1 MAGLPKDIPYTQV
14 PNSILDVKLKDLKSS
29 ELKILMLICRKTF
42 GYQKRKDSI
51 SLSQMT
57 KYTGLTK
64 STVIEAVRGLEKK
77 DIIQKHTDKR
87 THQYS
92 IEIEPLTT
100 SSGPK
105 NEPTKVQNSDPW
117 MVQKSDTQK
126 KASKQKEKNTTTDS
140 SSYLSEDVLLVVQYW
155 NNLFDIKIVSVYG
168 KMIPLIEKALKDFTK
183 EQLFQAMKNRSTA
196 NYYKERY
203 GLKHTPTCFFEYPQ
217 TIKNDLNRIQKD
229 LYTYKQVVDRI
240 TAGKNVGTDFEIVSD
255 QLDKQGNPM
264 RRLIG

>member
-14 PNSILDVKLKDLKSS
+14 PNSILDKKLKKLKSS

-117 MVQKSDTQK
+117 MVQNSDTQK

-140 SSYLSEDVLLVVQYW
+140 SSEFSEDIIKVIGCW
-155 NNLFDIKIVSVYG
+155 N
-168 KMIPLIEKALKDFTK
+168 
-183 EQLFQAMKNRSTA
+183 QLFNGKIMNMDDKVVSMIRGAMQKFTTEELCKAMKNRSEA
-196 NYYKERY
+196 SYYNEKY
-203 GLKHTPTCFFEYPQ
+203 GLRNSPKCFFGYPE
-217 TIKNDLNRIQKD
+217 TIKNDLNRGKEDIF
-229 LYTYKQVVDRI
+229 TYDQMVDRI
-240 TAGKNVGTDFEIVSD
+240 SSRKNKDSDFKILKD
-255 QLDKQGNPM
+255 RLDSQNRPLRK
-264 RRLIG
+264 LIC

>member
-14 PNSILDVKLKDLKSS
+14 PNSILDEKLKDLKSS
-29 ELKILMLICRKTF
+29 ELKIFMLICRKTF
-42 GYQKRKDSI
+42 GYQKCIDSI

-57 KYTGLTK
+57 KHTGLTK

-92 IEIEPLTT
+92 IKIEPLTT

-126 KASKQKEKNTTTDS
+126 KASKQKEKNTTTNS
-140 SSYLSEDVLLVVQYW
+140 SSEFSEEIVEVIGCWNQLFEGKIMNMDDKVVSMVRDAMQ
-155 NNLFDIKIVSVYG
+155 K
-168 KMIPLIEKALKDFTK
+168 FTV
-183 EQLFQAMKNRSTA
+183 EQLCKAMKNRSEA
-196 NYYKERY
+196 SYYREQHV
-203 GLKHTPTCFFEYPQ
+203 LKNNPKCFFNYPE
-217 TIKNDLNRIQKD
+217 TIKNDLNRGKENIF
-229 LYTYKQVVDRI
+229 TYDQMVDRI
-240 TAGKNVGTDFEIVSD
+240 TTKRNKDSDFKILKD
-255 QLDKQGNPM
+255 RLDSQDRPLWK
-264 RRLIG
+264 LIR